1 MSAAVSSCEVPRHA
15 VDGHALAGFDHD
27 DAPYGDLVRIDLLK
41 RAVALDVGVVRRDVH
56 HGGDGLAALAHG
68 VALEQLAYLVEEHDR
83 GTFGHVRLGVR
94 EEDHRERAHGGD
106 GHEETFRQ
114 RLRRGGCC
122 ATPWRARRVRR

>member
-1 MSAAVSSCEVPRHA
+1 MT
-15 VDGHALAGFDHD
+15 LA
-27 DAPYGDLVRIDLLK
+27 YGDLVRIDLLK
-41 RAVALDVGVVRRDVH
+41 RTVALDVGVVRRDVH

-106 GHEETFRQ
+106 GHEEAFVKGFAAADVAP
-114 RLRRGGCC
+114 RLGEHVVSGDK
-122 ATPWRARRVRR
+122 VGDKV